1 MPYGIAGRMP
11 TSLVSARLDRTKMG
25 YIILNTLIPKYL
37 ICIEKYAVKY
47 RVYNRQRTNILSIE
61 NQLLIH

>member
-25 YIILNTLIPKYL
+25 YIILNTLYSNVRVVSGMIFTLLLELFPS
-37 ICIEKYAVKY
+37 CI
-47 RVYNRQRTNILSIE
+47 T
-61 NQLLIH
+61 